1 MNTNALRLFTG
12 ADYERFVAF
21 RNHLRPE
28 SPRSVDELRH
38 FEAQRAADEYHGR
51 FLLEQNGEL
60 IAATSYVRDMNFLS
74 GNAFIFDLLLESER
88 FGLAGALYEHLLGVL
103 EPYNPVSLRVHV
115 REDWQHW
122 PAFYA
127 ELGFEEYERRW
138 ASVLNLASLE
148 PDKFVWALAK
158 AQGAGITFKTLA
170 DLPDDTSTQRLLYS
184 VVVELLGDVP
194 FAEPLE
200 IWPFEL
206 WRERWWDNPTMNPE
220 SYFLAFDGSELVGV
234 SELRKAERADTL
246 HTGLTGVRRNWR
258 RQGVAQALKLK
269 AAEYAQKRG
278 VTTIDTQNHSSNRP
292 MLLINETMGFVKQ
305 PAWLYLK
312 KDFEEML

>member
-1 MNTNALRLFTG
+1 MNANALRLFTA
-12 ADYERFVAF
+12 ADYDRFVAF

-194 FAEPLE
+194 DEYHG
-200 IWPFEL
+200 
-206 WRERWWDNPTMNPE
+206 R
-220 SYFLAFDGSELVGV
+220 FLLDGSELVGV
-234 SELRKAERADTL
+234 SVAQGERADTL

-269 AAEYAQKRG
+269 AANMNPKNAASRPSTPKTTRPTAQCFKSTRRWG
-278 VTTIDTQNHSSNRP
+278 LSNNP
-292 MLLINETMGFVKQ
+292 LGCT
-305 PAWLYLK
+305 
-312 KDFEEML
+312 